1 MRHICTYI
9 WHAYV
14 CVLGYKLINLMICLS
29 INQLLYVPS
38 KHFAVG
44 IIYNPQKASEQVVR
58 GILLLIPCIYYI
70 RQLHFP

>member
-1 MRHICTYI
+1 
-9 WHAYV
+9 
-14 CVLGYKLINLMICLS
+14 MICLS

-70 RQLHFP
+70 RQLYFP